1 MLNRNII
8 SDTFWYKSNDFN
20 FRLSFPEENTVKKQM
35 LFTRIDYW
43 RNVFLWHLKLKPN
56 QNIMLYLNQTSLDTF
71 AIYLAAIECDL
82 NLVENDPEFLLH
94 TLADSELTNLDLSNQ
109 KHCNYFDLADLR
121 FNGVCDYKQK
131 GTSTVY
137 GKLLKDIVIEKN
149 KLKGSLLHTK
159 YLKSSL
165 FVDFM
170 LPTLSSD
177 KIEFHTCLGYTNIEE
192 GMAKIS
198 TVIQKTG
205 VKNILL
211 PSLETVEVLADV
223 CAKKDIDIS
232 KLNIVSYD
240 TKLCYSKAG
249 QRQTQDTIL
258 KTLPTKYGLDGKILE
273 DDDTFYFQFNNP
285 IDNNIAQVKI
295 KSMNSF
301 IKSKYNKTITKWAVL
316 NNNDKDE
323 AMIIF
328 RNLQW

>member
-1 MLNRNII
+1 MLDRNLI
-8 SDTFWYKSNDFN
+8 SDKFWYKSNDFN

-43 RNVFLWHLKLKPN
+43 RNVFIRHLTLKPN

-71 AIYLAAIECDL
+71 AIYLAALECDL
-82 NLVENDPEFLLH
+82 NLVEDNADFLLH
-94 TLADSELTNLDLSNQ
+94 TLADSELINLELSNK
-109 KHCNYFDLADLR
+109 KHYNYFDLADLR
-121 FNGVCDYKQK
+121 FDGVCNYKQN
-131 GTSTVY
+131 GTSIVY
-137 GKLLKDIVIEKN
+137 GTALKDIVIEKN

-159 YLKSSL
+159 YLKSNL

-170 LPTLSSD
+170 LPTLASD
-177 KIEFHTCLGYTNIEE
+177 KIEFHSCLGYTNIEE
-192 GMAKIS
+192 GMTKIS

-205 VKNILL
+205 IKNILL
-211 PSLETVEVLADV
+211 PSLETVDVLCDI

-232 KLNIVSYD
+232 KLNIISYD
-240 TKLCYSKAG
+240 TKLCYSKAD
-249 QRQTQDTIL
+249 QRQPQDTVL
-258 KTLPTKYGLDGKILE
+258 QTLPTKYGLDGKILE
-273 DDDTFYFQFNNP
+273 DEDTFYFQFNNP

-301 IKSKYNKTITKWAVL
+301 IKSKYNKTITKWAVP